1 MLTLKR
7 NYKSPEIG
15 PWSTDEY
22 DVFDDDRCVGRI
34 ILSQRA
40 PDGEPWFWTITA
52 EEVPLSNAN
61 QGYAASREQAMA
73 DLKARLSQIAA
84 GG

>member
-7 NYKSPEIG
+7 TYKSPEIG

-22 DVFDDDRCVGRI
+22 DVFDDDQCVGRI
-34 ILSQRA
+34 LLSQRA

-52 EEVPLSNAN
+52 QEAPLSNAN
-61 QGYAASREQAMA
+61 HGYAASREQAFA
-73 DLKARLSQIAA
+73 DLKVRLNRIA
-84 GG
+84 GGE